1 MEQPYLIVLT
11 FYLVSWALDNWLT
24 ASCLPYQGNF
34 QSPNWSIHAIYQV
47 WLCEEEVE
55 IQNIQEWTMSAQKE
69 TVYPI
74 KFSMTFNQIRCE
86 NLSTGDWLSQYYN
99 ISKTTFLSTFQDKS
113 DNKISTNTITY
124 KFNFFFFFFFIQRQ
138 SVRLHTV
145 WSICQSHMVY
155 LDAIS
160 IMFCNQN
167 WVQKKGKKWP
177 HKDKEALTVHSQWA
191 CSHCNDSE
199 TRTNNWSLH
208 QKSGFQ
214 QLTVVQDLMCAK
226 NAIKK
231 KSIMYSRSK

>member
-24 ASCLPYQGNF
+24 ASCLPYQGNI

-124 KFNFFFFFFFIQRQ
+124 KFNFFFFLFFYTKTISQTTHCMINMSVSYGLSWCHLHNVLQPKLSPEERKKMASQGQRSSNCAFTMSLQ
-138 SVRLHTV
+138 SLQWFRNT
-145 WSICQSHMVY
+145 
-155 LDAIS
+155 
-160 IMFCNQN
+160 
-167 WVQKKGKKWP
+167 
-177 HKDKEALTVHSQWA
+177 DK
-191 CSHCNDSE
+191 
-199 TRTNNWSLH
+199 
-208 QKSGFQ
+208 
-214 QLTVVQDLMCAK
+214 
-226 NAIKK
+226 
-231 KSIMYSRSK
+231 